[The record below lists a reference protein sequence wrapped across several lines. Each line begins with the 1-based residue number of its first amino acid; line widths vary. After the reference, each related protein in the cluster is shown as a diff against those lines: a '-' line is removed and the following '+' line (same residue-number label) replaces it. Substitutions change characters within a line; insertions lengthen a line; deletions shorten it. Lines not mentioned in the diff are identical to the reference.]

1 MELVIWGLL
10 LGMVGMI
17 WILVAAALQGN
28 DVQDLRKDAEDRPVM
43 KQETT
48 TSVQGEKRGMK
59 AVA

>member
-10 LGMVGMI
+10 IGMVGMI

>member
-10 LGMVGMI
+10 IGMVGMI

-48 TSVQGEKRGMK
+48 TSVQGAKRGMK